1 MFRLRFGLDDIGG
14 GFFQF
19 TGARGQG
26 GIEFRLGTLPVGCFL
41 FLMQV
46 VAQLI
51 RNIGMAVTGREVFPV
66 RTHIP
71 GFSSGSAPV
80 G

>member
-1 MFRLRFGLDDIGG
+1 
-14 GFFQF
+14 
-19 TGARGQG
+19 
-26 GIEFRLGTLPVGCFL
+26 
-41 FLMQV
+41 LMQV